1 MKQRQKMEGAK
12 QSVGT
17 LIREVRKAKGLTQEE
32 LAAKMGVQKAMVN
45 GLEQGRSSPTVKTL
59 EKVASALG
67 LTLEIKFS

>member
-1 MKQRQKMEGAK
+1 MEGAK